1 MSSAVFAFIIMRVT
15 FCNFMYLHNFLLIHA
30 SLLRNAASEED
41 LTLVRWPE
49 ARCSA
54 GSHTWWA
61 HWTHTHTPGRQW
73 DLPLLADT
81 GLTTHWRRGGAS
93 FLLDCS
99 GFGSRGV
106 HDDSRQ
112 TFKLSHLLTSASLQR
127 DATQVYMQ
135 HVKLP
140 LVHIKLIK
148 NCFLY
153 AGLNAF
159 PPFATTES
167 RPESRTNTLSLHCWV
182 LW

>member
-30 SLLRNAASEED
+30 SLLRNATSEED
-41 LTLVRWPE
+41 LMLVRWPA

-54 GSHTWWA
+54 GSHTDERTG
-61 HWTHTHTPGRQW
+61 HTHTHTRQTVRPPSTRW
-73 DLPLLADT
+73 HRVDYTLEA
-81 GLTTHWRRGGAS
+81 GGAS

-140 LVHIKLIK
+140 SVHIKLIK